1 MSVYHNSLRCKAF
14 IAFARKCLCSF
25 LLPVRRQRHHPGDRA
40 AEGPR
45 LGPAQA
51 HADLLH
57 GRAAVPA
64 RARVPAVPVCRGPR
78 AHRAREAAEFVR
90 NTGKRKSV

>member
-1 MSVYHNSLRCKAF
+1 MLF
-14 IAFARKCLCSF
+14 FLL

-40 AEGPR
+40 AQGPR

-64 RARVPAVPVCRGPR
+64 RARVPAVPVRRGPR

-90 NTGKRKSV
+90 NAGKRKSV

>member
-1 MSVYHNSLRCKAF
+1 MSVYQVLVAV
-14 IAFARKCLCSF
+14 F
-25 LLPVRRQRHHPGDRA
+25 LFFVLLLDRRQRHHPGDRA

-57 GRAAVPA
+57 GRATVPA
-64 RARVPAVPVCRGPR
+64 RARVPALPVRRRPR
-78 AHRAREAAEFVR
+78 AHRARQAAEFVG
-90 NTGKRKSV
+90 NTGKRKSSR